1 MRKASTPLRPPA
13 SQIITTASVA
23 IKEPISAMHP
33 RLALALTP
41 LALVLVLSACGGGG
55 SGDSKAPA
63 YSGPTNVVVFSAKE
77 ANGTY
82 ALYSITPETGAEPER
97 LTTEPQ
103 AISYLRW
110 SPDGARIAYV
120 TGAGTTAAFRVIE
133 LESGTVSTVGDNA
146 PPSAGASWSPDGKE
160 LAYIDTADGGTVR
173 IYDVE
178 SGETTGSE
186 NIPGTEVDWS
196 SRGDLAVVTDG
207 NLVRVDPD
215 SGDGELLAGAA
226 EAVSGPRWSPDG
238 TTVAYSTGEDAQLY
252 VVRPGR
258 EPANLGRGSQ
268 PAWTGDSA
276 RLAFAYEPQPGV
288 SDIYTVA
295 VTPAGAP
302 EQLTTS
308 ITLDQWPSWSPDG
321 TRVAYVAAADS
332 VTAFVCIAQFG
343 VPGGDCL
350 QLPNGLL
357 PMSLEWSPK

>member
-1 MRKASTPLRPPA
+1 MRPL
-13 SQIITTASVA
+13 
-23 IKEPISAMHP
+23 
-33 RLALALTP
+33 LALALTP
-41 LALVLVLSACGGGG
+41 VALVLVLSACGGGDG
-55 SGDSKAPA
+55 GDSKAPA

-77 ANGTY
+77 ADGTF

-103 AISYLRW
+103 AISYPRW
-110 SPDGARIAYV
+110 SPDGARIAYL
-120 TGAGTTAAFRVIE
+120 TGAGATAALRVIE
-133 LESGTVSTVGDNA
+133 LASGKVSTAGDNA
-146 PPSAGASWSPDGKE
+146 PPGAAASWSPDGKE
-160 LAYIDTADGGTVR
+160 LAYIDAAGGGLVR
-173 IYDVE
+173 FYDVA
-178 SGETTGSE
+178 SGETTASE

-196 SRGDLAVVTDG
+196 SSGDLAVVTDG

-226 EAVSGPRWSPDG
+226 EPISGPRWSPDG

-252 VVRPGR
+252 VVRPDS

-268 PAWTGDSA
+268 PAWTADSA
-276 RLAFAYEPQPGV
+276 RLAFAYEPQTGV

-302 EQLTTS
+302 AQLTTS
-308 ITLDQWPSWSPDG
+308 ITFDRWPSWSPDG
-321 TRVAYVAAADS
+321 TRVAYVAAADN
-332 VTAFVCIAQFG
+332 VTAFVCIAQFA

-357 PMSLEWSPK
+357 PMSLEWSPE